1 MHFVYACLRYTHQIF
16 KMLVTCDHCSSQFQ
30 ATHLYS
36 QSRHLI
42 KKMLELKDL
51 LVLLFVAQK
60 GVLVNWHLVPQVPR
74 NSQLVQQRSLRY
86 IKRYDLLR
94 FHVAHLIKISRDNFS
109 RQIYFFQLVS
119 HIRRAMFNCLCYQAR
134 MLKFK
139 CLICSQ
145 INVGSIGKI
154 QKLRVI
160 HAEHEDETG
169 WHLNEASL
177 IFMIL
182 PYNF

>member
-1 MHFVYACLRYTHQIF
+1 MFISIPGNPFVFTVKTSDQENAGTEGSVSVVVCGSKGCTGKLALGPPSSKKFAAGSTEEFEVCQQIWSF
-16 KMLVTCDHCSSQFQ
+16 
-30 ATHLYS
+30 
-36 QSRHLI
+36 
-42 KKMLELKDL
+42 
-51 LVLLFVAQK
+51 
-60 GVLVNWHLVPQVPR
+60 
-74 NSQLVQQRSLRY
+74 
-86 IKRYDLLR
+86 LR
-94 FHVAHLIKISRDNFS
+94 FHVAHLIETSRDNFS
-109 RQIYFFQLVS
+109 RQIYFFQLLS
-119 HIRRAMFNCLCYQAR
+119 HMRSAMFNCLCYQAR